1 MLGEGITIFSE
12 EVSQIRIFAGWRP
25 YVSFEEL
32 ESCTNAQA
40 VIAEDVPKTQA
51 METQNESRLDER
63 SGIGCISPTAGRSL
77 ADMESGGR

>member
-1 MLGEGITIFSE
+1 M
-12 EVSQIRIFAGWRP
+12 FAGWRP

-51 METQNESRLDER
+51 TETQNESRLDER

-77 ADMESGGR
+77 ADMESGER